1 MDSENTKGKGRRR
14 RDAPRLPSHEP
25 RALPPLPSEDTG
37 DEMPLAKTR
46 RRKHKREANEAGDA
60 EEPGVEMDRVTSGRQ
75 SESQEPLTPEHQEVA
90 PHRRRKK
97 KKMQAIDVDEDNLVN
112 GDGEGH
118 HTDGE
123 ELTRKNR
130 KKKKPKMAEMQ
141 YVSDLD
147 VQDDDIVT
155 DVQAPVPQISLFSA
169 PTGHSQP
176 VSKVFVERSRRFQAA
191 DRFDLGRSIGQVE
204 DYMEVRPLWSTRDVA
219 MKVHSGFRVIG
230 LFSHGFLAG
239 YAVWNIIMVYVLA
252 GDQLTALP
260 NFLQQYHMLAYPY
273 QSLLYL
279 LLSISIVSAFDRVNL
294 AEASVALRSFL
305 TLDPAALSSFLYF
318 AALILS
324 LSQQMASDRINLY
337 TTGNE
342 TLWPPGSEH
351 QVLQPWIVVN
361 LVVAVLVSLAW
372 IFISTRH
379 DVDFTEEFLLAMDV
393 DGCIR
398 QEEKPE
404 VLA

>member
-1 MDSENTKGKGRRR
+1 MSH
-14 RDAPRLPSHEP
+14 APCPHCQ
-25 RALPPLPSEDTG
+25 

>member
-14 RDAPRLPSHEP
+14 RDVPRLPSRQP
-25 RALPPLPSEDTG
+25 RALPPVPSEDTG
-37 DEMPLAKTR
+37 DEMRLAKTR
-46 RRKHKREANEAGDA
+46 RKKQKREASEAGDA
-60 EEPGVEMDRVTSGRQ
+60 EEPGVEMDRVTNGRQ

-130 KKKKPKMAEMQ
+130 KTKKPKMAELQ
-141 YVSDLD
+141 YASDLD

-155 DVQAPVPQISLFSA
+155 DVQAPVTQISLFSA

-191 DRFDLGRSIGQVE
+191 DRFDLGGSIGQVE

-219 MKVHSGFRVIG
+219 MKVHSGFRVMG

-239 YAVWNIIMVYVLA
+239 YAVWNIITVYVLA

-260 NFLQQYHMLAYPY
+260 NLLQQYHMLAYPS

-279 LLSISIVSAFDRVNL
+279 LLSISIISTFDRVNL
-294 AEASVALRSFL
+294 AEASAALRSFL

-337 TTGNE
+337 PTSNE
-342 TLWPPGSEH
+342 TLWPPGSEL